1 LLENEL
7 FGHERGSYTGA
18 TSMQRGRFE
27 LADGGTIFLDEI
39 GEMTPATQV
48 KLLAVLQE
56 GKFERI
62 GGTKTIAADVR
73 VLAATNRD
81 LSKAVEEGHFRQDLY
96 YRLNVITIHVPALRE
111 RPEDIPIL
119 ASVFV
124 KKFAQAN
131 EKGIEAISR
140 EAMDALAAYPWP
152 GNVRELENA
161 IERSVVLAK
170 QKTIS
175 IEDLP
180 PNIRG
185 GGARPLERSE
195 RIAFNVGASMADIEK
210 EAIVRTLERT
220 NGDKK
225 LAADLLKIGFRTL
238 YRRLKEYGLLDTPA
252 KTK

>member
-1 LLENEL
+1 
-7 FGHERGSYTGA
+7 
-18 TSMQRGRFE
+18 MQRGRFE

-56 GKFERI
+56 GRFERI

-81 LSKAVEEGHFRQDLY
+81 LAKAVEERHFREDLY
-96 YRLNVITIHVPALRE
+96 YRLNVINIRVPALRE
-111 RPEDIPIL
+111 RPEDVPIL
-119 ASVFV
+119 ATHFM
-124 KKFAQAN
+124 KKYAQTN

-140 EAMDALAAYPWP
+140 EAMDALAAYAWP

-175 IEDLP
+175 VEDLP

-185 GGARPLERSE
+185 GAPAVGHEHTD

-210 EAIVRTLERT
+210 AAILRTLERT
-220 NGDKK
+220 KGDKK
-225 LAADLLKIGFRTL
+225 LAADILKIGFRTL
-238 YRRLKEYGLLDTPA
+238 YRRLKEYGLLDMPA
-252 KTK
+252 KTR